1 MLNISYFVSP
11 GAEGTEIH
19 RLSVSGHA
27 NYDKNGRDI
36 VCSAASI
43 LCIGLAEA
51 LTQINDGECDMD
63 LSTGETDITF
73 IAEEGDTWIKGV
85 FAVVVAGFEYLA
97 GEYPDFVILE

>member
-1 MLNISYFVSP
+1 MLNINYFVSP

-27 NYDKNGRDI
+27 NYDKNGKDI

-43 LCIGLAEA
+43 LCIGLAET
-51 LTQINDGECDMD
+51 LIQIDGGDYDMD
-63 LSTGETDITF
+63 LSSSETDITF
-73 IAEEGDTWIKGV
+73 IAEEGDPWVKGV
-85 FAVVVAGFEYLA
+85 FAVTVAGFEYLA